1 MPQRILI
8 VDDERKLVQGL
19 TAYFRQAGY
28 ETLAAY
34 DGRAALESARRDR
47 PDLILLDLMLPE
59 LDGIEVCRQI
69 RRASDVPIIM
79 LTARVEEADMLVG
92 LEIGADDYITK
103 PFSPR
108 EVVARARALLRRAGG
123 ALTTAQVLRAGQIE
137 LDIDRR
143 SVRVAGRLAD
153 LTPTEFELLAA
164 LMRNLGRPLSR
175 AQLLDVAAGDADA
188 SYERTIDAH
197 IKNLRRKVEP
207 DPASP
212 THILTVFGVGYKFRE
227 E

>member
-34 DGRAALESARRDR
+34 DGRSALDSVHRDR
-47 PDLILLDLMLPE
+47 PDLVVLDLMLPE

-69 RRASDVPIIM
+69 RRSSAIPIMM
-79 LTARVEEADMLVG
+79 LTARVEETDMLVG
-92 LEIGADDYITK
+92 LEIGADDYIAK

-123 ALTTAQVLRAGQIE
+123 GMIAPQVLRGGAVE

-143 SVRVAGRLAD
+143 STRVDGRPVE
-153 LTPTEFELLAA
+153 LTPTEFELLLA
-164 LMRNLGRPLSR
+164 LMRNAGRPLSR
-175 AQLLDVAAGDADA
+175 SQLLDAAAGDADA
-188 SYERTIDAH
+188 GYERTIDAH
-197 IKNLRRKVEP
+197 IKNLRRKVEA

-212 THILTVFGVGYKFRE
+212 TQILTVFGVGYKFRGE
-227 E
+227 